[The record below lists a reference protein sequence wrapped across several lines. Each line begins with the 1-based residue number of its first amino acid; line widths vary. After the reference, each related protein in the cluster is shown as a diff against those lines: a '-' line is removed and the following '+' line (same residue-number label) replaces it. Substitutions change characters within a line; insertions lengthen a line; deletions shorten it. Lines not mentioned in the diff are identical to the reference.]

1 MVKSAESSTFSISI
15 YTREDDH
22 TVMTVMV
29 DYLGCLIRAERIVAR
44 THYQQL
50 RLVLLQERD
59 RFGQQHLL
67 VDRPGASRSQGDVED
82 VSLLASVGLLPF
94 SYGEDSSLVQGAVPD
109 TIALNVMIH
118 RTTC

>member
-1 MVKSAESSTFSISI
+1 MVKSAESSTSISI

-22 TVMTVMV
+22 TVVTVMV

-50 RLVLLQERD
+50 RLVLLEERD

-67 VDRPGASRSQGDVED
+67 VDRPGTSRSQGDVED

-94 SYGEDSSLVQGAVPD
+94 SYREDPSLVQGAVPD
-109 TIALNVMIH
+109 TIALNVMTH